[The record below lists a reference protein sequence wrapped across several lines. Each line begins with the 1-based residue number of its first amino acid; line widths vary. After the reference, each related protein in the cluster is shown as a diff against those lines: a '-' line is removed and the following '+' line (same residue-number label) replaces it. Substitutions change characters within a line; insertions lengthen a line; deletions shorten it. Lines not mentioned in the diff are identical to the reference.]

1 MKNFKFIFLITLS
14 IVLGSC
20 SSDDDSSPS
29 SSSEYFNYKIAGE
42 TISVTQWEANRSENT
57 IEVLGR
63 GSNGKAIYF
72 IFNAQGN
79 IGRVETYSS
88 TDFSV
93 PDRNAQAYYTNESFN
108 FNLASIDAANKTVKV
123 TFSGKVYE
131 DEYDLTSDFVQV
143 EGDFQVKYNDVTPEV
158 SGLGVYA
165 KIAGEDWYSSNGDQ
179 SGGFF
184 SGSDLTLDS
193 YNGGVYRIGITINH
207 STTNTGTFN
216 FTPSSTKNKV
226 VLSKYNTALNY
237 FEEFNCT
244 GSLVITS
251 KQVGAQMTI
260 ISGTYSFTAVDPET
274 NASITVSNGTFKENY
289 SKY

>member
-1 MKNFKFIFLITLS
+1 MKNFKFVLLITLS

-29 SSSEYFNYKIAGE
+29 SNSEYFNYKIAGE

-79 IGRVETYSS
+79 IGRVDTYSY

-93 PDRNAQAYYTNESFN
+93 PNRNAQAYYTNESFN
-108 FNLASIDAANKTVKV
+108 FNLVSIDAANKTVKV

-143 EGDFQVKYNDVTPEV
+143 EGDFLVKYKDLTPQV

-165 KIAGEDWYSSNGDQ
+165 KIAGNDWFSSNGDH

-184 SGSDLTLDS
+184 SNENITLDS

-207 STTNTGTFN
+207 GTTNTGTYN
-216 FTPSSTKNKV
+216 FTPSSTKNMV

-251 KQVGAQMTI
+251 KQVGAQITI
-260 ISGTYSFTAVDPET
+260 ISGTYSFTAVDPDT
-274 NASITVSNGTFKENY
+274 NSPITVSNGTFKENY
-289 SKY
+289 SNY